1 MHVLSRTDVIASASG
16 ELQERAVVFEEAALL
31 CDTFCNDL
39 ATEGEHFSSGATFR
53 CAPEQ
58 TRWQPCRD
66 YAEDEFDFNPFRLAP
81 IG

>member
-1 MHVLSRTDVIASASG
+1 MHLLSRTDVIASASG
-16 ELQERAVVFEEAALL
+16 DLQESALL
-31 CDTFCNDL
+31 FDTFCNDL
-39 ATEGEHFSSGATFR
+39 ATECEHFSSGATFR